1 MTLQLCAD
9 PSREG
14 RLLERAAMP
23 AAIKSSIPL
32 LRCEQLRVG
41 YAGVAVSPA
50 FDVSIEPGELIAV
63 VGRNG
68 TGKTTWFRTVL
79 GLLAPVSG
87 QLTLRPD
94 LRLSY
99 VPQRAQLDPMFPLLA
114 RDVVALGAER
124 GASFLRPRLER
135 PPEVRAALERMGVAP
150 FAGRPYRAL
159 SEGQKQRVLLARLYA
174 SSPELALLDEP
185 TSAMDAVAERET
197 LLLLD
202 DLRKQRGTSV
212 VVISHYLGSIRELAD
227 RAILFDSE
235 CKTVLVGP
243 PDEVLSHAVYRR
255 NYPGA
260 GDDACEVH

>member
-1 MTLQLCAD
+1 M
-9 PSREG
+9 PS
-14 RLLERAAMP
+14 P
-23 AAIKSSIPL
+23 INPSTL

-41 YAGVAVSPA
+41 YGGHAISPA
-50 FDVSIEPGELIAV
+50 FDVSIERGELIAV

-87 QLTLRPD
+87 HVTLQHGV
-94 LRLSY
+94 RLSY

-124 GASFLRPRLER
+124 GTSFLRPRWSL
-135 PPEVRAALERMGVAP
+135 PPEVSAALERTGVSA
-150 FAGRPYRAL
+150 FADRPYRAL
-159 SEGQKQRVLLARLYA
+159 SEGQKQRVLLARLCA
-174 SSPELALLDEP
+174 SSPDLALLDEP

-202 DLRKQRGTSV
+202 ALRKERGTSI

-227 RAILFDSE
+227 RVILFDSE
-235 CKTVLVGP
+235 CKNVLVGS
-243 PDEVLSHAVYRR
+243 PDEVLKHPVYHR
-255 NYPGA
+255 NYPGPA
-260 GDDACEVH
+260 DDACEAH